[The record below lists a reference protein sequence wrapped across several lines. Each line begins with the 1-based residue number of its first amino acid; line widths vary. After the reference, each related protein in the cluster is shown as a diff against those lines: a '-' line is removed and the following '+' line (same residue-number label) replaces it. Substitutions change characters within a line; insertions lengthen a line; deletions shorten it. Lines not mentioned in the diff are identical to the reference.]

1 MKKIAVIVLLI
12 LILGAIIWYG
22 GTKAFNHS
30 HTSLSED
37 RVSQMVI
44 EKYGGT
50 IKNISP
56 DQENYK
62 LSLAKDRIIYDIT
75 VNRRTGKVV
84 SFVKQTSPVANNSRQ
99 SERKEPQRQEQQK
112 GNKSTTSVDTPITI
126 EKAKELAL
134 EKVSGTITSIKL
146 DEEEDQLVY
155 EVDIDQSKTKKA
167 EVIINAYSGKIESI
181 TFKTDKHD

>member
-37 RVSQMVI
+37 KVSQMMI

-62 LSLAKDRIIYDIT
+62 LTLAKDRMIYDIT

-84 SFVKQTSPVANNSRQ
+84 SFVKQTSPVANDSRQ
-99 SERKEPQRQEQQK
+99 SEKKEPQ
-112 GNKSTTSVDTPITI
+112 KSKPTTSVDTLITI

-146 DEEEDQLVY
+146 DEENDQLVY
-155 EVDIDQSKTKKA
+155 EVDIDQTKTKKA
-167 EVIINAYSGKIESI
+167 EVMINAYSGKIESI
-181 TFKTDKHD
+181 TFKTDEHD

>member
-30 HTSLSED
+30 HASLSED
-37 RVSQMVI
+37 RVSQMMI
-44 EKYGGT
+44 EKYGGA

-56 DQENYK
+56 DQETYK
-62 LSLAKDRIIYDIT
+62 LTLVKDQILYDII

-84 SFVKQTSPVANNSRQ
+84 SFVKQSPPVTNDSRQ
-99 SERKEPQRQEQQK
+99 SEIKEPQK
-112 GNKSTTSVDTPITI
+112 GNQPTTSADTPITI
-126 EKAKELAL
+126 EKAGELAL

-146 DEEEDQLVY
+146 DEEDGQLVY
-155 EVDIDQSKTKKA
+155 EVDIDQTKTKKA

-181 TFKTDKHD
+181 TFKTDEHD